1 MTAAPRTILV
11 MRVLLGETG
20 DSPTAILSIQTIS
33 NTIEIKMIKPNIATP
48 GYTAK
53 NNRITPDSKTAIKPK
68 IICNIRSQGGDLIV
82 CNLEIQLLVTYID
95 DDSTYTYRSEL
106 ELRDLNAYCSC
117 LCLFIYLYVPTLS
130 VVLMSVNK

>member
-20 DSPTAILSIQTIS
+20 DSPTATLSIPTIS
-33 NTIEIKMIKPNIATP
+33 NTIDIKMIKPNIATP

-53 NNRITPDSKTAIKPK
+53 NNRITADSKTAIEPK

-95 DDSTYTYRSEL
+95 DDRYVL
-106 ELRDLNAYCSC
+106 HCFG
-117 LCLFIYLYVPTLS
+117 LCLFIYLYVLTLS
-130 VVLMSVNK
+130 AVPVSVN